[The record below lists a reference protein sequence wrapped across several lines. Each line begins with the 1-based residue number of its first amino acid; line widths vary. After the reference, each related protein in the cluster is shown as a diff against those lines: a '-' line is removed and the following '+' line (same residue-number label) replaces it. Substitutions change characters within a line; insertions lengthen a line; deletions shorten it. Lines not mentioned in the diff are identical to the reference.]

1 MENREEII
9 SNYKAFLRFQGV
21 DNEKIIDTMCIA
33 FERGYDLKN
42 KQLLEEIERLKSKI
56 NNQNK
61 LLSDLYLATCDF
73 DVSLFYPEKVEDFD
87 LASNKV
93 WIYINENNLQ

>member
-1 MENREEII
+1 MENREEMA
-9 SNYKAFLRFQGV
+9 NLFVAVMK
-21 DNEKIIDTMCIA
+21 NEIPDRYVKIVKLAYIK
-33 FERGYDLKN
+33 GYELQN
-42 KQLLEEIERLKSKI
+42 KQLLDEIERLKSKI

>member
-1 MENREEII
+1 ME
-9 SNYKAFLRFQGV
+9 YHGKLYG
-21 DNEKIIDTMCIA
+21 KIGNKYFDTSKTSDD
-33 FERGYDLKN
+33 YDGLEAKN
-42 KQLLEEIERLKSKI
+42 KQLLDEIERLKSKI

-87 LASNKV
+87 LASNNV
-93 WIYINENNLQ
+93 WVYINENNLQ